1 MEKVITN
8 NVEVNRIMKN
18 VLGLLMR
25 DINETKLRY
34 AIQQVLGDSH
44 SFRLSYPEIREIVR
58 VYLGFIREELFGD

>member
-1 MEKVITN
+1 
-8 NVEVNRIMKN
+8 MKN